1 MPQRLNPLLTDA
13 PNAREAQEDRTVNR
27 LPRLRALSALLVAS
41 IAIATI
47 VVGQADGA
55 TEGAPT
61 VTDGLSA
68 MYLEYTAWFDQN
80 DLDPLGA
87 VCVGVGPATKGVTDT
102 EHTTFRCTVTRATQ
116 PAGVVIATAL
126 GPEWLKVTKIVSGN
140 LKPDRGIGAVP
151 SGPLEMGNYDAEP
164 ALAHSSWAHANKVAK
179 ALCVG
184 VGPYKENILGRQYGA
199 FNCATYDSDGKRA
212 GTVLVQVINTTS
224 LRVVR
229 QLS

>member
-1 MPQRLNPLLTDA
+1 M
-13 PNAREAQEDRTVNR
+13 NR
-27 LPRLRALSALLVAS
+27 LPLLRALVALLVTS
-41 IAIATI
+41 IAIAT
-47 VVGQADGA
+47 VAAGRANSA
-55 TEGAPT
+55 TQGSPT

-87 VCVGVGPATKGVTDT
+87 VCVGVGAPTKGVTDT
-102 EHTTFRCTVTRATQ
+102 EHTTFRCTVTRATR

-126 GPEWLKVTKIVSGN
+126 GPEWLKVAKIISGN

-151 SGPLEMGNYDAEP
+151 NGPLVMGNYDAEP
-164 ALAHSSWAHANKVAK
+164 ALARSSWAHAKNVVK

-184 VGPYKENILGRQYGA
+184 VGPYKNNILGRQYGA
-199 FNCATYDSDGKRA
+199 FSCATYDSAGKRA
-212 GTVLVQVINTTS
+212 GTVLVQVISQTS
-224 LRVVR
+224 IRVVR

>member
-1 MPQRLNPLLTDA
+1 
-13 PNAREAQEDRTVNR
+13 
-27 LPRLRALSALLVAS
+27 LLVAS

-47 VVGQADGA
+47 AAGQARGT
-55 TEGAPT
+55 TEEAPT

-87 VCVGVGPATKGVTDT
+87 VCVGVGAATKGLTDT

-126 GPEWLKVTKIVSGN
+126 GPEWLKVTKIISGN
-140 LKPDRGIGAVP
+140 LKPDHGIGSVP
-151 SGPLEMGNYDAEP
+151 NGPLVMGNYDAEP
-164 ALAHSSWAHANKVAK
+164 ALAHSSWARANNATK

-184 VGPYKENILGRQYGA
+184 VGPYKNNILGRQYGA
-199 FNCATYDSDGKRA
+199 FNCATYNSAGTRS
-212 GTVLVQVINTTS
+212 GTVLVQVISKTS
-224 LRVVR
+224 IRVLR